1 MRNHGNKDYIFTK
14 QRLLLLVPPIQ
25 DIIGRVHFTDVYINN
40 MNKMS
45 ILKSPIDYK
54 VLQDELY
61 EELKANELYKLQNDA
76 KIRAVEQGVPTYEH
90 FRQMVSY

>member
-1 MRNHGNKDYIFTK
+1 
-14 QRLLLLVPPIQ
+14 
-25 DIIGRVHFTDVYINN
+25 
-40 MNKMS
+40 MS

-54 VLQDELY
+54 VLQEELY
-61 EELKANELYKLQNDA
+61 EELKANELYNLQNDA